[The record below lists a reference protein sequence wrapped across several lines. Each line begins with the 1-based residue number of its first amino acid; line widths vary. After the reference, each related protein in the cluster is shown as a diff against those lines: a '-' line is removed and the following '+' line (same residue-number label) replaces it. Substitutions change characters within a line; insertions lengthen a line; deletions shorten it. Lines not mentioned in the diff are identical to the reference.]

1 MIIILF
7 FLLNWKNKIMDYLVN
22 FKITRIDDKTGNLIY
37 KLYGIGN
44 TYSIKDTLK
53 SLGFAWKNN
62 EWSKEVTDLQIRE
75 CLNQVE
81 EAGLELCWS
90 LDQYLEHESYPWY
103 EAQEK
108 WKKNVV
114 SKIEAVNE
122 PVMPKF
128 MSELFINKKWNKSF
142 YGKKGSRYVFL
153 NEKKVFVTD
162 QQESEIEQY
171 YKDLFSY
178 NQTIQQITEQYIKSQ
193 R

>member
-1 MIIILF
+1 
-7 FLLNWKNKIMDYLVN
+7 
-22 FKITRIDDKTGNLIY
+22 
-37 KLYGIGN
+37 
-44 TYSIKDTLK
+44 
-53 SLGFAWKNN
+53 
-62 EWSKEVTDLQIRE
+62 
-75 CLNQVE
+75 
-81 EAGLELCWS
+81 
-90 LDQYLEHESYPWY
+90 
-103 EAQEK
+103 
-108 WKKNVV
+108 
-114 SKIEAVNE
+114 
-122 PVMPKF
+122 